1 MTLFGFKYFSQETI
15 NNDLDIDGIKYD
27 FIINIESRYV
37 ILVDGIERNG
47 IYYYSLGE
55 IEDEGYNI
63 DFIE

>member
-1 MTLFGFKYFSQETI
+1 MFGFKYFSQETI

-47 IYYYSLGE
+47 TYYYSLGE
-55 IEDEGYNI
+55 IEGEGYNV
-63 DFIE
+63 DYIE

>member
-1 MTLFGFKYFSQETI
+1 MFGFKYFSQETI

-47 IYYYSLGE
+47 TYYYSLGE
-55 IEDEGYNI
+55 IEDEGYNV
-63 DFIE
+63 DYIE